1 MGTFSHKLLP
11 AEVEARIA
19 RTAKTDPE
27 LGLEVLSKRFGVSTA
42 TVRRV
47 LVAAGLRQSAEA
59 PRKARSAA

>member
-1 MGTFSHKLLP
+1 MGAYSHKLLP
-11 AEVEARIA
+11 AEVEARIV
-19 RTAKTDPE
+19 RTAKAEPE

-47 LVAAGLRQSAEA
+47 LVAAGLRKSAEV